1 MEKHKR
7 LDVKYLTMNYT
18 QKYLLD
24 LTPFVL
30 YFVKY
35 KYDEDDKPSKGT
47 FLGYPAPSDLQQ
59 KKPYC
64 LVFINSRNEKKF
76 IHVYNDFYQI
86 TFPFLKQVRNFE
98 KTTLLKILCKQEDI
112 PFEIENIIINYCF

>member
-47 FLGYPAPSDLQQ
+47 FLGEGLD
-59 KKPYC
+59 
-64 LVFINSRNEKKF
+64 
-76 IHVYNDFYQI
+76 
-86 TFPFLKQVRNFE
+86 T
-98 KTTLLKILCKQEDI
+98 
-112 PFEIENIIINYCF
+112 

>member
-1 MEKHKR
+1 
-7 LDVKYLTMNYT
+7 MNYT

-24 LTPFVL
+24 LTPFIL

-35 KYDEDDKPSKGT
+35 KYNEDDKPSKGT

-76 IHVYNDFYQI
+76 VHVYNDFYQI

-98 KTTLLKILCKQEDI
+98 KTTLLKILCRQEDI